1 MPTPKPGGNSY
12 KMARKSET
20 LQLVIRAKETASKE
34 LGKVGKALDITRKR
48 VKSLTG
54 TVFNLKTVFVA
65 MASSI
70 AAGAVA
76 KNTLATAMAFEKYE
90 TILKTITG
98 SSQAAQESM
107 DWITEFTAKTPYDL
121 DQVTASFVKLSAY
134 GFDPTDKSLKVLG
147 DTAAGMG
154 KDLNMAV
161 EMFADAATGEFE
173 RLKEFGIRAK
183 QEGDKVTFSWVE
195 NGAQMVKTA
204 KKTQAGITTALIDI
218 FADKYA
224 GAMDDLSK
232 TAEGMWSNIKDHFT
246 MFQKAVMDA
255 DIFGYIKASLSLVLD
270 QINKLKDEGKLDEWA
285 KDISRKVISV
295 FEKMLL
301 GTAAFYDGIKPI
313 ISDIKTALLSIW
325 ESFKSLPSWVQK
337 VGLVG
342 AFLGGKT
349 GKVIVAG
356 TLISLSHIKNLA
368 AASAL
373 VQAQLMPQELLN
385 KLMWK
390 PGDLDIYIK
399 EWDEAHKELVKT
411 TEKTGDAAKDATE
424 PVKDFFKAFSD
435 AETAKQ
441 KVQVLLAYLRE
452 LKEKRT
458 IPADEVKVPKTLAP
472 PVPAATDEAKT
483 KSHLAR
489 LVAATKTALLI
500 LTNTYKDGEVTLQQY
515 FDRRRELIEKQYA
528 VEMAAMRAA
537 AEAET
542 DPSKRLAIEDK
553 IFAKEETHKRTLIN
567 LTNQQIEAEKALA
580 QKKIEIDQAM
590 ADLRLRAEGE
600 KGGGLL
606 QAGFDQELAEIDARH
621 AEELQSFKDLL
632 NEKLAAE
639 MGYADEAAALRD
651 VQGMQ
656 RLEKE
661 KLLADQE
668 RRIRESQLENT
679 RTVAGGMADIFENLY
694 ELTGK
699 KQKEFFYLAKAAALA
714 EAIANVA
721 VGVTKA
727 LAQGGIMGPIM
738 AGVVAAAGAVQIATI
753 TAQSLAAGG
762 EIQGSSPSDT
772 SDNIPISATAG
783 EYMQPVKTVRYY
795 GSQVMEAIR
804 KRVIPR
810 EVFAGLTLPNFTI
823 PRPAYAFAG
832 GGPIPSQA
840 RPPRLSESDGGRAPD
855 MQPDINIIN
864 VTDPRDIDQYL
875 ASSAGQNA
883 ILNVLSSRAE
893 SVRKV
898 LR

>member
-1 MPTPKPGGNSY
+1 
-12 KMARKSET
+12 MAKSET

-34 LGKVGKALDITRKR
+34 FKKLGKALDVTRKR

-54 TVFNLKTVFVA
+54 TVFNLKTAFVA
-65 MASSI
+65 MASSV

-76 KNTLATAMAFEKYE
+76 KGFLGTAMAFEKYE

-98 SSQAAQESM
+98 SSQAARESM
-107 DWITEFTAKTPYDL
+107 DWITKFTAKTPYDL
-121 DQVTASFVKLSAY
+121 DQVTASFVKLAAY

-154 KDLNMAV
+154 KDLIMAV

-218 FADKYA
+218 FANKYA

-232 TAEGMWSNIKDHFT
+232 TGEGMWLNILDHFT
-246 MFQKAVMDA
+246 MFQKAVMSA
-255 DIFGYIKASLSLVLD
+255 GVFAYIKASLSLILERL
-270 QINKLKDEGKLDEWA
+270 NKLKDEGKLDEWA
-285 KDISRKVISV
+285 KQIANDTIAM

-313 ISDIKTALLSIW
+313 IDDIKTALLSIW
-325 ESFKSLPSWVQK
+325 ESFKSLPPWVQK

-390 PGDLDIYIK
+390 PGELDAYIK
-399 EWDEAHKELVKT
+399 EFDEAHKEIIET
-411 TEKTGDAAKDATE
+411 TGKTGDAAKDATA

-435 AETAKQ
+435 AETATQ
-441 KVQVLLAYLRE
+441 KVQVLLTYLRE
-452 LKEKRT
+452 LKEKRA
-458 IPADEVKVPKTLAP
+458 IPAGEEKAPTAPAPSVPT
-472 PVPAATDEAKT
+472 ATDEAKT
-483 KSHLAR
+483 KSHTAR

-500 LTNTYKDGEVTLQQY
+500 LANTYKDGEVTLQQY
-515 FDRRRELIEKQYA
+515 FDRRRELIEKQYGE
-528 VEMAAMRAA
+528 EMAAMRAA

-542 DPSKRLAIEDK
+542 DPSKKLAIEDK

-590 ADLRLRAEGE
+590 ANLRLRAEGE

-606 QAGFDQELAEIDARH
+606 QAGFDEELAEMDARH
-621 AEELQSFKDLL
+621 AEELQGFKDLL

-651 VQGMQ
+651 IQGMQ

-668 RRIRESQLENT
+668 RRIRESQLENA
-679 RTVAGGMADIFENLY
+679 RTIASGMKGIFEDLY
-694 ELTGK
+694 ELGGK
-699 KQKEFFYLAKAAALA
+699 KQKEFFYLAKAAAIA
-714 EAIANVA
+714 EAIIN
-721 VGVTKA
+721 TA
-727 LAQGGIMGPIM
+727 LGITAALKLGPIIGPIL
-738 AGVVAAAGAVQIATI
+738 AGVQAAAGAVQIATI
-753 TAQSLAAGG
+753 TAQRLAAGG
-762 EIQGSSPSDT
+762 KIQGSSPSDT
-772 SDNIPISATAG
+772 ADNIPIKATAG
-783 EYMQPVKTVRYY
+783 EFMQPVPSVRYY
-795 GSQVMEAIR
+795 GLKVMEAMQQR
-804 KRVIPR
+804 LIPR
-810 EVFAGLTLPNFTI
+810 EIFAGLTLPNFTM
-823 PRPAYAFAG
+823 PQPMYAFAA
-832 GGPIPSQA
+832 GGPIPTQA
-840 RPPRLSESDGGRAPD
+840 SGGED
-855 MQPDINIIN
+855 MQPGINIIN
-864 VTDPRDIDQYL
+864 VTDPRELDQYL
-875 ASSAGQNA
+875 ATSAGQNA

-893 SVRKV
+893 AVKRV

>member
-1 MPTPKPGGNSY
+1 
-12 KMARKSET
+12 MARSET
-20 LQLVIRAKETASKE
+20 LKLVIRAKETASKE
-34 LGKVGKALDITRKR
+34 LKKVDKALGIVRKR
-48 VKSLTG
+48 MKSLTG
-54 TVFNLKTVFVA
+54 TVFNLKTAFVA

-76 KNTLATAMAFEKYE
+76 RDFLGTAMAFEKYE
-90 TILKTITG
+90 TILETITG
-98 SSQAAQESM
+98 SSQAARESM

-121 DQVTASFVKLSAY
+121 DQVTASFVKLAAY

-255 DIFGYIKASLSLVLD
+255 DIFAYIKAGLSLVLE
-270 QINKLKDEGKLDEWA
+270 QINKLKAEGKLDEWA
-285 KDISRKVISV
+285 KETAEKVISM

-313 ISDIKTALLSIW
+313 ISDIKTALLFIW
-325 ESFKSLPSWVQK
+325 ESFKSLPPWVQK

-373 VQAQLMPQELLN
+373 VQAQLMPQEMLN

-390 PGDLDIYIK
+390 PGELDAYIK
-399 EWDEAHKELVKT
+399 EFDEANQEIIVT

-435 AETAKQ
+435 AETATQ

-452 LKEKRT
+452 LKEKGT
-458 IPADEVKVPKTLAP
+458 IPPEEEKAPKKSAP
-472 PVPAATDEAKT
+472 LVPAATDEAKT
-483 KSHLAR
+483 KSHTAR

-500 LTNTYKDGEVTLQQY
+500 LANTYKEGEVTLQQY
-515 FDRRRELIEKQYA
+515 FDRRQELIEKQYA
-528 VEMAAMRAA
+528 EEMAAMRAA

-553 IFAKEETHKRTLIN
+553 IFAKEEAHKRILIN
-567 LTNQQIEAEKALA
+567 LTNQQTEAEKALA

-606 QAGFDQELAEIDARH
+606 QAGFDKELAEIDARH
-621 AEELQSFKDLL
+621 TEELQSFKDLL

-656 RLEKE
+656 KLEKE

-668 RRIRESQLENT
+668 RRIRESQLENAET
-679 RTVAGGMADIFENLY
+679 IAGGMADIFDNLY
-694 ELTGK
+694 ELSGK

-714 EAIANVA
+714 EAIIKTANAITGALGSPPYGLGAIAMAA
-721 VGVTKA
+721 VVGA
-727 LAQGGIMGPIM
+727 M
-738 AGVVAAAGAVQIATI
+738 GAVQIATI
-753 TAQSLAAGG
+753 TAQNLAAGG
-762 EIQGSSPSDT
+762 KIQGSSPSDT
-772 SDNIPISATAG
+772 ADNIPIMATAG
-783 EYMQPVKTVRYY
+783 EYMQPVKTVQYY

-804 KRVIPR
+804 QRLIPR
-810 EVFAGLTLPNFTI
+810 EIFTGLTLPNFTM
-823 PRPAYAFAG
+823 PRPTYAFAT
-832 GGPIPSQA
+832 GGPVPAQV
-840 RPPRLSESDGGRAPD
+840 PGGED
-855 MQPDINIIN
+855 KQPDINIIN

-893 SVRKV
+893 AVRRV